1 MKLIMRSLIIFT
13 TLAFVVVSTAQ
24 SGQHLHAST
33 LMDDKDSTIVGEL
46 YNSKSHPDEY
56 CLALNIYYEARGDN
70 LAGKAAVSD
79 VVMNRVSSTS
89 YPNSI
94 CEVVKQ
100 AKMKESWKTKQYP
113 ELLDDQRV
121 MIPIRHQ
128 CQFSWFCDGKS
139 DEPPIGDEWRQAQTI
154 AYRMVNSG
162 YLTGISEGATH
173 YHATYVNPKWNTSML
188 LIGRIGLHIFYVQ
201 R

>member
-1 MKLIMRSLIIFT
+1 MNRFMRSLITFT
-13 TLAFVVVSTAQ
+13 ILAFVVVSTAQ

-33 LMDDKDSTIVGEL
+33 LMNDKDSTIVGEL
-46 YNSKSHPDEY
+46 YNATSHPQEY
-56 CLALNIYYEARGDN
+56 CLALNIYYESRGDN

-79 VVMNRVSSTS
+79 VVMNRVSSTA
-89 YPNSI
+89 YPNTI
-94 CEVVKQ
+94 CEVVYQ
-100 AKMKESWKTKQYP
+100 ARWKESWKTKQYP
-113 ELLDDQRV
+113 DLDDSERV
-121 MIPIRHQ
+121 YIPIRHR

-154 AYRMVNSG
+154 AYRMVNSD
-162 YLTGISEGATH
+162 YLIGIADGATH
-173 YHATYVNPKWNTSML
+173 YHATYVNPKWNKDML